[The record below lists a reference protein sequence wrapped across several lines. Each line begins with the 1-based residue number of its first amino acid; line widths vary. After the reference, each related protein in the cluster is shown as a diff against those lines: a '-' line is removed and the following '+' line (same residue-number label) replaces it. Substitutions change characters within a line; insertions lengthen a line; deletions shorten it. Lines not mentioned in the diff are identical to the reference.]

1 MKCSGS
7 FNPILTPPL
16 EIGSIKVIYQYMS
29 AITSSFILK
38 NDSEFY
44 VIYKFDTTRFDINI
58 VGDNNTPA
66 GNYR

>member
-1 MKCSGS
+1 MLHIFKIINWISNRS
-7 FNPILTPPL
+7 LSKFYF
-16 EIGSIKVIYQYMS
+16 EKRFRV
-29 AITSSFILK
+29 
-38 NDSEFY
+38 Y